1 MDKKLIVITGAS
13 SGFGA
18 EIARQFSALG
28 HPLLLLARR
37 TGRLYALNLPH
48 TLCRSIDV
56 NDRQSFVEAIDEA
69 EERYGPVDCIV
80 NNAGIMLLGSIEQQ
94 GDTEWRKMFETNVLG
109 LLNGMSIVL
118 ESMKKNQR
126 GTIINIS
133 SLAGRKTYEHHAAY
147 SGTKF
152 AVHGISETVRWEMAP
167 YNIRVITLAPGAAE
181 TELLDHI
188 TSDQIVDEYRQ
199 WKSDIGGV
207 MSAEEVAKSV
217 VFAYSLPQSVCI
229 RELVIAP
236 TKQQN

>member
-1 MDKKLIVITGAS
+1 MC
-13 SGFGA
+13 
-18 EIARQFSALG
+18 
-28 HPLLLLARR
+28 R
-37 TGRLYALNLPH
+37 T
-48 TLCRSIDV
+48 IDV
-56 NDRQSFVEAIDEA
+56 NDLQSFIDAIDEA
-69 EERYGPVDCIV
+69 EEAYGPVDCIV
-80 NNAGIMLLGSIEQQ
+80 NNAGIMLLGNIEQQ
-94 GDTEWRKMFETNVLG
+94 ADAEWRKMFETNVLG
-109 LLNGMSIVL
+109 LLNGISIVL

-167 YNIRVITLAPGAAE
+167 YNIRVITIAPGAAE

-188 TSDQIVDEYRQ
+188 SSESIVDEYRQ

-217 VFAYSLPQSVCI
+217 IFAYSLPQSVCV

-236 TKQQN
+236 TRQQN